1 MPARE
6 RTSFAWY
13 SCSFTGGADHSTAA
27 RSSSARRS
35 TSGDTIHGAAPR
47 EGLAS
52 RGVTTHRIAVIAGDG
67 IGTEV
72 IAAGIAAARRA
83 LEVTGTSTLATT
95 DLDWSCE
102 RYAREGSMMPS
113 SGLRILAQHDAIFL
127 GAVGFPGVP
136 DHVSLWGLL
145 IPIRQGFDLYV
156 NLRPVRVLEGIP
168 SPLRAGTP
176 ESVDMLFVRENTEGE
191 YAGVGGRY
199 RKGTADEVAMQTA
212 VYSRRGVERIARYAF
227 ERARERRKKVASVT
241 KSNAIQYTAVL
252 WDEVVAE
259 VATDFPDVQLTSY
272 LVDAMAARMITH
284 PQSLDVV
291 VASNLYGDILTDIGG
306 ALQGSLGLA
315 ASANLD
321 PTRRNPSLFE
331 PVHGSAPDIAGK
343 GIADPLATVWAAAL
357 MLDHLGERDASGLVM
372 RALERVAREGPRA
385 ADLGGHATTAEVA
398 DAVVR
403 AIGDRR
409 S

>member
-1 MPARE
+1 M
-6 RTSFAWY
+6 
-13 SCSFTGGADHSTAA
+13 
-27 RSSSARRS
+27 
-35 TSGDTIHGAAPR
+35 
-47 EGLAS
+47 
-52 RGVTTHRIAVIAGDG
+52 TTHRIAVIPGDG

-72 IAAGIAAARRA
+72 IPIGVAVARRA
-83 LEVTGTSTLATT
+83 LEITGTSTIATT

-102 RYAREGSMMPS
+102 RYAREGSMMPVD
-113 SGLRILAQHDAIFL
+113 GLRILAQHDAILL
-127 GAVGFPGVP
+127 GAVGSPGVP

-156 NLRPVRVLEGIP
+156 NLRPVRVLDGIP
-168 SPLRAGTP
+168 SPLRAGSPQT
-176 ESVDMLFVRENTEGE
+176 VDMLFIRENTEGE
-191 YAGVGGRY
+191 YAGIGGRY
-199 RKGTADEVAMQTA
+199 RRGTAEEVAMQTA
-212 VYSRRGVERIARYAF
+212 VYSRRGVERVARYAF
-227 ERARERRKKVASVT
+227 ERARERRKKLASVT

-259 VATDFPDVQLTSY
+259 VGKGFPDVQLTSY

-343 GIADPLATVWAAAL
+343 GIADPLATVWATAL
-357 MLDHLGERDASGLVM
+357 MLEHLGEPAAAALVM

-385 ADLGGHATTAEVA
+385 ADLGGRATTGEVG
-398 DAVVR
+398 DAVAR
-403 AIGDRR
+403 ALGGSTSPTIDDR
-409 S
+409 

>member
-1 MPARE
+1 MP
-6 RTSFAWY
+6 
-13 SCSFTGGADHSTAA
+13 
-27 RSSSARRS
+27 
-35 TSGDTIHGAAPR
+35 
-47 EGLAS
+47 
-52 RGVTTHRIAVIAGDG
+52 THRIAVIPGDG
-67 IGTEV
+67 IGKEV
-72 IAAGIAAARRA
+72 VPVGIAVARRA
-83 LEVTGTSTLATT
+83 LEVTGTSTIATT

-102 RYAREGSMMPS
+102 RYVREGSMMPVD
-113 SGLRILAQHDAIFL
+113 GLRILEEHDAIFL

-145 IPIRQGFDLYV
+145 IPIRQGLDLYV
-156 NLRPVRVLEGIP
+156 NLRPVRVLDGVT

-176 ESVDMLFVRENTEGE
+176 ATVDMLFVRENTEGE
-191 YAGVGGRY
+191 YAGIGGRY
-199 RKGTADEVAMQTA
+199 RRGSPDEVAMQTA

-227 ERARERRKKVASVT
+227 ERARDRRKKLASVT

-259 VATDFPDVQLTSY
+259 VGKEFPDVQLTSY
-272 LVDAMAARMITH
+272 LVDAIAARMITH
-284 PQSLDVV
+284 PQTLDVI

-321 PTRRNPSLFE
+321 PTRRHPSLFE
-331 PVHGSAPDIAGK
+331 PVHGSAPDIAGR

-357 MLDHLGERDASGLVM
+357 MLEHLGERDAAALLI
-372 RALERVAREGPRA
+372 RAVETVARDGPRA
-385 ADLGGHATTAEVA
+385 ADLGGRATTSEVA
-398 DAVVR
+398 DAVIR

-409 S
+409 

>member
-1 MPARE
+1 MA
-6 RTSFAWY
+6 
-13 SCSFTGGADHSTAA
+13 
-27 RSSSARRS
+27 
-35 TSGDTIHGAAPR
+35 
-47 EGLAS
+47 
-52 RGVTTHRIAVIAGDG
+52 THRIAVIPGDG
-67 IGTEV
+67 IGKEV
-72 IAAGIAAARRA
+72 VPVGIAVARRA
-83 LEVTGTSTLATT
+83 LELTGTSTIATT

-102 RYAREGSMMPS
+102 RYARDGSMMPAD
-113 SGLRILAQHDAIFL
+113 GMRVLAEHDAIFL

-145 IPIRQGFDLYV
+145 LPIRQGFDLYV

-176 ESVDMLFVRENTEGE
+176 ESVDMLFIRENTEGE
-191 YAGVGGRY
+191 YAGIGGRY
-199 RKGTADEVAMQTA
+199 RRGSPDEVALQTS
-212 VYSRRGVERIARYAF
+212 VYSRRGVERVARYAF
-227 ERARERRKKVASVT
+227 ERARERRKKLASVT

-259 VATDFPDVQLTSY
+259 VAHDFPDVQLTSY

-284 PQSLDVV
+284 PQTLDVV
-291 VASNLYGDILTDIGG
+291 VAGNLYGDILTDLGG

-343 GIADPLATVWAAAL
+343 GIADPLATAWAASL
-357 MLDHLGERDASGLVM
+357 MLEHLGERDASALVL

-385 ADLGGHATTAEVA
+385 ADLGGHASTSEVA
-398 DAVVR
+398 DAIVR

>member
-1 MPARE
+1 MA
-6 RTSFAWY
+6 
-13 SCSFTGGADHSTAA
+13 
-27 RSSSARRS
+27 
-35 TSGDTIHGAAPR
+35 
-47 EGLAS
+47 
-52 RGVTTHRIAVIAGDG
+52 THRIAVIAGDG
-67 IGTEV
+67 IGKEV
-72 IAAGIAAARRA
+72 IPVGLAAARRA
-83 LEVTGTSTLATT
+83 LEVTGTSTIATT

-102 RYAREGSMMPS
+102 RYVREGSMMPAD
-113 SGLRILAQHDAIFL
+113 GLRVLEQHDAIFL

-145 IPIRQGFDLYV
+145 IPIRQGLDLYV
-156 NLRPVRVLEGIP
+156 NLRPVRVLEGVV

-176 ESVDMLFVRENTEGE
+176 ETVDMLFVRENTEGE
-191 YAGVGGRY
+191 YAGIGGRY
-199 RKGTADEVAMQTA
+199 RRGTPDEVAMQTA

-227 ERARERRKKVASVT
+227 ERARERRKKLASVT

-259 VATDFPDVQLTSY
+259 VGKGFPDVQLTSY

-284 PQSLDVV
+284 PQTLDVV

-321 PTRRNPSLFE
+321 PTRRHPSLFE

-357 MLDHLGERDASGLVM
+357 MLEHLGERDAAALLV
-372 RALERVAREGPRA
+372 RAVETVARQGPHA
-385 ADLGGHATTAEVA
+385 ADLAGRATTAEVA
-398 DAVVR
+398 AAVVA
-403 AIGDRR
+403 AIGQRTA
-409 S
+409 